1 MSLLALEVI
10 FKKANRKSDDSV
22 TVSFETQ
29 GEVSTEQMAFI
40 DGFRKTTGHLLFS
53 KDAIK
58 ASDIPKGDSSSDA
71 KSPSQELRSSLY
83 ALWKA
88 KTDRKEINEEWDTY
102 YANAIM
108 GFKRAVDRSHPEN
121 D

>member
-1 MSLLALEVI
+1 MLLALDVI

-22 TVSFETQ
+22 TLAFETQ
-29 GEVSTEQMAFI
+29 GEVNTEQMAFI

-58 ASDIPKGDSSSDA
+58 AADIPRGDTAASEGD
-71 KSPSQELRSSLY
+71 SPSQMLRKSLY
-83 ALWKA
+83 AVWKA
-88 KTDRKEINEEWDTY
+88 KTDRNMINEEWDTY

-108 GFKRAVDRSHPEN
+108 GFKRNVDKRHPDN